1 MLMDTLSR
9 YHIIYL
15 LGFALRHRL
24 LDCSNVKVQRLISEG
39 NKGIRLIRTMLRKKK
54 QKTLQAWSDTKSP
67 SATCVEPMCVH
78 IIF

>member
-24 LDCSNVKVQRLISEG
+24 LDCSNVKVRRLISEG
-39 NKGIRLIRTMLRKKK
+39 NKGMRLIRTMLRKKK
-54 QKTLQAWSDTKSP
+54 KQPQVLSDTKSP
-67 SATCVEPMCVH
+67 LFSNQPCYFLLPQQ
-78 IIF
+78 